1 MGVPAVVMAQNEREM
16 KHTFAQM
23 NNGFLNLGLGKNVAD
38 ETIETTFR
46 WLVETPQ
53 IRKEMQS
60 LMMRH
65 DLKSGIKRVIGLI
78 LEDEE

>member
-1 MGVPAVVMAQNEREM
+1 M
-16 KHTFAQM
+16 
-23 NNGFLNLGLGKNVAD
+23 AD

-78 LEDEE
+78 LEDEEI